1 MKSEMKKRKRN
12 FGRICL
18 AVVLL
23 CTVIIPIGV
32 FAASYDAF
40 DEDGTRMLP
49 TNLKAGD
56 VVNYNHRP
64 LPYAGDTYLYYLDE
78 DGSSLE
84 DIVIDDSSESRTGSF
99 TVENYKDVKGSD
111 NPGFKEWNV
120 SYIYGSGKNLLSLK
134 LKAVMYKKSNI
145 TYMMDGGTT
154 ARPSY
159 YYEGKEEVTLKKATK
174 SGKNFEGWYT
184 TPSFTAGT
192 EITVIPVTQTGDIT
206 LYAKYGASSA
216 TAATPVTPATPS
228 GDGENGFVA
237 YNIVYHL
244 DGGTNG
250 EGNPM
255 HYTKGIGI
263 TSFADASKEGY
274 SFAGWYTDGQF
285 SAQLTSISAEQTGD
299 VDLYAKYNEKVKD
312 SVPETG
318 EAKAFWLF
326 ALIFVSGAGMLLSG
340 KTWNRNKK

>member
-145 TYMMDGGTT
+145 T
-154 ARPSY
+154 
-159 YYEGKEEVTLKKATK
+159 
-174 SGKNFEGWYT
+174 
-184 TPSFTAGT
+184 
-192 EITVIPVTQTGDIT
+192 
-206 LYAKYGASSA
+206 
-216 TAATPVTPATPS
+216 
-228 GDGENGFVA
+228 
-237 YNIVYHL
+237 
-244 DGGTNG
+244 
-250 EGNPM
+250 
-255 HYTKGIGI
+255 
-263 TSFADASKEGY
+263 
-274 SFAGWYTDGQF
+274 
-285 SAQLTSISAEQTGD
+285 
-299 VDLYAKYNEKVKD
+299 
-312 SVPETG
+312 
-318 EAKAFWLF
+318 
-326 ALIFVSGAGMLLSG
+326 
-340 KTWNRNKK
+340 